1 MIIRCQNNGT
11 CVPGVDTEVFT
22 CDCDGDFCGPLC
34 GDTPANNCGLLAGSE
49 GATTS
54 PAVLGGI
61 GALVGLLLLLV
72 VAMVFVIR
80 RRNRNII
87 IPEAMPIVPREKPD
101 EWEIEPR
108 SLLTIGKLIGE
119 GHFGSVS
126 PHRELLVSANVL
138 CDRCTRDFTR
148 TRLFQKVHLPPM
160 LPSNCSR
167 LLGPGHRKKQISGLR

>member
-1 MIIRCQNNGT
+1 M
-11 CVPGVDTEVFT
+11 DTEVFT

-49 GATTS
+49 GAAANT
-54 PAVLGGI
+54 AVLGGI

-126 PHRELLVSANVL
+126 PTESYWSLLTYCAIG
-138 CDRCTRDFTR
+138 T
-148 TRLFQKVHLPPM
+148 QGA
-160 LPSNCSR
+160 
-167 LLGPGHRKKQISGLR
+167 LLGPGSSRRLTCHRCCHQIAQGCWGRDTGRNRFLV